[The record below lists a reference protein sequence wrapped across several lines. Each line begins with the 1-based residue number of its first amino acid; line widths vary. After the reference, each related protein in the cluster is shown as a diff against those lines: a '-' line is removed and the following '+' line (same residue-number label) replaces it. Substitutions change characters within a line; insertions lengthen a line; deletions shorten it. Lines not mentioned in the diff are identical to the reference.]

1 MSGALA
7 GAFPLELG
15 VHRSPIDDAVVVQL
29 DTGAHTGPLRVF
41 LNEAVIWNRDPEE
54 QPAMASEIAEDV
66 LSSRYGDVDTF
77 RFAMAQDGPALTAD
91 GILAMLREAVA
102 RGMDYRDDL

>member
-7 GAFPLELG
+7 GALPLELG
-15 VHRSPIDDAVVVQL
+15 VHRSPIDGALIVQL
-29 DTGAHTGPLRVF
+29 DTSEDTGPLRVL

-54 QPAMASEIAEDV
+54 QPAAAPEIAEDV
-66 LSSRYGDVDTF
+66 ISSRYGDVATF
-77 RFAMAQDGPALTAD
+77 QFAMAQDGPSLTAD